1 MLEII
6 QHILQFIQHNL
17 FSAFGI
23 FSLLYPLGL
32 LLPINAQMKL
42 SNKLFCYFTISLGVV
57 YSSLWIILIV
67 TVLMTSQEPDSG
79 ALINRMF
86 GPYWFGFWFQIGLW
100 VTATQILRRP
110 QWKYHSLLRVL
121 IGLVLWVPLEL
132 VMVLLTNSQREF
144 VRIDF
149 SQDVMAAAGA
159 LLSKSGMFFC
169 FALLY
174 QRGVVY
180 WRRLKF
186 QWQAEVG

>member
-6 QHILQFIQHNL
+6 QNILKFIQDL
-17 FSAFGI
+17 FVAFGVL
-23 FSLLYPLGL
+23 SLVYPLGL

-42 SNKLFCYFTISLGVV
+42 SNQLFCHFTISLGVV
-57 YSSLWIILIV
+57 YSSLWIIL
-67 TVLMTSQEPDSG
+67 TAGVLMTSNEPDSA

-86 GPYWFGFWFQIGLW
+86 GPYWFGFWFQIVLW

-121 IGLVLWVPLEL
+121 IGLVLLVPLEL
-132 VMVLLTNSQREF
+132 VMVLFTNSQREF
-144 VRIDF
+144 VGIDF
-149 SQDVMAAAGA
+149 SQDVMATAGA
-159 LLSKSGMFFC
+159 LLSKLGMFFC

-174 QRGVVY
+174 HRGVVY
-180 WRRLKF
+180 WRRLRF